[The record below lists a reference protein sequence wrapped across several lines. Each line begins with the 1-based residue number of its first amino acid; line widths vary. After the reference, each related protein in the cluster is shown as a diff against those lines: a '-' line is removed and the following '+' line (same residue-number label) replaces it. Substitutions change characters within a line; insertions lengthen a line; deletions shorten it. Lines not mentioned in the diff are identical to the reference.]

1 METGPSALIEAVVA
15 ACLPASRREEILGD
29 LHERF
34 QSPTQYS
41 HDALGA
47 IVCMAVSRVTRFL
60 MRGIQSCG
68 RLSQQIESDSLNLC
82 RMLYS
87 SVTIYVS
94 VVLWT
99 SGAAF
104 GVRRWW
110 HLLVVMAPVWVC
122 GFVMWITR
130 QRREPPPGDAERGG
144 TPA

>member
-1 METGPSALIEAVVA
+1 METGPSALVEAVVA

-47 IVCMAVSRVTRFL
+47 IGCMAVSRVTRFL
-60 MRGIQSCG
+60 MRGVHWLG
-68 RLSQQIESDSLNLC
+68 RLSRQIENDSLNLC

-87 SVTIYVS
+87 SVTIGVS

-99 SGAAF
+99 SGTAF

-110 HLLVVMAPVWVC
+110 HPLVVMTPVWLC

-130 QRREPPPGDAERGG
+130 QQREPSARHADRGG